1 MTGFLVVL
9 MGDGV
14 VYPPGEGGGHLGI
27 YWVGMRSPGLQL
39 GSRSKNIFPK
49 IDTPF

>member
-14 VYPPGEGGGHLGI
+14 VYPRGGHLGI